1 MTAAPS
7 PANPELLQAVKDLI
21 YEEIWKE
28 FNPAEQSTTLD
39 GTKQHR
45 VWKDC
50 QHLLQGLSPRDFQ
63 VLVDKRLDEET
74 AILATAWMRI
84 KELRIA
90 AHPPKAEA
98 G

>member
-1 MTAAPS
+1 MTVAPS

-21 YEEIWKE
+21 YEEI
-28 FNPAEQSTTLD
+28 FNAANPPEQSTILE
-39 GTKQHR
+39 GTKNHP
-45 VWKDC
+45 VWKNH
-50 QHLLQGLSPRDFQ
+50 QHLLDGLTPRDFQ

>member
-39 GTKQHR
+39 GTKEHR
-45 VWKDC
+45 V
-50 QHLLQGLSPRDFQ
+50 
-63 VLVDKRLDEET
+63 
-74 AILATAWMRI
+74 I
-84 KELRIA
+84 KTGSTCCRV
-90 AHPPKAEA
+90 
-98 G
+98 